1 MLEPFPQSREE
12 KVDAESVKWMD
23 TLKQM
28 VEHCRSL
35 RGEMNISPAEKIPL
49 ALAGNAAEATTF
61 IPYLIGLA
69 KLSSVEVSDDLPKK
83 EAPVAIIDDYK
94 LMLNIEIDVEVEKAR
109 LQKEITRLENEINK
123 AHSKLDNANFVAKAP
138 SEVISQEKDRLESFT
153 ASKTKFIKQLRNLN

>member
-1 MLEPFPQSREE
+1 
-12 KVDAESVKWMD
+12 
-23 TLKQM
+23 
-28 VEHCRSL
+28 
-35 RGEMNISPAEKIPL
+35 MNISPAEKIPL
-49 ALAGNAAEATTF
+49 ALAGNAAEAATF

-94 LMLNIEIDVEVEKAR
+94 LMLNIEIDVEVEKER